1 MFIKATSSLGVRPQ
15 LGSFSFIEES
25 SYSKCYTKRLKL
37 EKKKV
42 KHVAGIH
49 QIFIEICVEII
60 CDSITLD
67 F

>member
-37 EKKKV
+37 EKKKLNMLQGFTKSLLKFV
-42 KHVAGIH
+42 LK
-49 QIFIEICVEII
+49 
-60 CDSITLD
+60 
-67 F
+67 